1 MTNLQP
7 YKKYYPV
14 SYDYVQ
20 SLPDGWQLWKIAH
33 AFNLIGSGTTPESGN
48 TKFYI
53 DGTINWIN
61 TGDLNDGVRQ
71 FKDEM
76 QRVLMKQR
84 ILRKEYDSQVIFWVC
99 D

>member
-1 MTNLQP
+1 MKPSFYFSIVSATIVILSLQVAQVDAAP
-7 YKKYYPV
+7 THR
-14 SYDYVQ
+14 Q
-20 SLPDGWQLWKIAH
+20 SFEQWCLQK
-33 AFNLIGSGTTPESGN
+33 
-48 TKFYI
+48 
-53 DGTINWIN
+53 
-61 TGDLNDGVRQ
+61 RQ

>member
-1 MTNLQP
+1 MSISEAQAIVKVP
-7 YKKYYPV
+7 K
-14 SYDYVQ
+14 Q
-20 SLPDGWQLWKIAH
+20 
-33 AFNLIGSGTTPESGN
+33 
-48 TKFYI
+48 
-53 DGTINWIN
+53 
-61 TGDLNDGVRQ
+61 RQ

>member
-1 MTNLQP
+1 MIIKELF
-7 YKKYYPV
+7 KKFF
-14 SYDYVQ
+14 DYQ
-20 SLPDGWQLWKIAH
+20 FILIADY
-33 AFNLIGSGTTPESGN
+33 EE
-48 TKFYI
+48 
-53 DGTINWIN
+53 
-61 TGDLNDGVRQ
+61 LNKMLNHKRIFWLDIAKAYGIIRQ

>member
-1 MTNLQP
+1 MFFKQIISIVLALTIFVAHTP
-7 YKKYYPV
+7 PV
-14 SYDYVQ
+14 FAS
-20 SLPDGWQLWKIAH
+20 
-33 AFNLIGSGTTPESGN
+33 NM
-48 TKFYI
+48 
-53 DGTINWIN
+53 
-61 TGDLNDGVRQ
+61 RQ

>member
-1 MTNLQP
+1 MLTNIYTKTKMDGYSNTNHQP
-7 YKKYYPV
+7 NEDVGIK
-14 SYDYVQ
+14 
-20 SLPDGWQLWKIAH
+20 
-33 AFNLIGSGTTPESGN
+33 T
-48 TKFYI
+48 
-53 DGTINWIN
+53 
-61 TGDLNDGVRQ
+61 RQ

>member
-1 MTNLQP
+1 MIKLYGGARSRASIVKWYLEELQAPHEFQLLDMQVGQHLQP
-7 YKKYYPV
+7 EF
-14 SYDYVQ
+14 
-20 SLPDGWQLWKIAH
+20 LA
-33 AFNLIGSGTTPESGN
+33 
-48 TKFYI
+48 
-53 DGTINWIN
+53 IN
-61 TGDLNDGVRQ
+61 RQ

>member
-1 MTNLQP
+1 MCEWRLDLLFKYAGNNLTRWRKIVGLPVQNNNGRWGIIT
-7 YKKYYPV
+7 YIGGSNIILDVDSKDIYIYLDKK
-14 SYDYVQ
+14 
-20 SLPDGWQLWKIAH
+20 
-33 AFNLIGSGTTPESGN
+33 
-48 TKFYI
+48 
-53 DGTINWIN
+53 
-61 TGDLNDGVRQ
+61 RQ

>member
-1 MTNLQP
+1 MSKLP
-7 YKKYYPV
+7 
-14 SYDYVQ
+14 
-20 SLPDGWQLWKIAH
+20 SLTGNQLIK
-33 AFNLIGSGTTPESGN
+33 
-48 TKFYI
+48 
-53 DGTINWIN
+53 
-61 TGDLNDGVRQ
+61 RQ